1 MVLNNM
7 EKEDLKYLLL
17 NFTKEEEIDEKKVE
31 LIMELYYNRRENMQN
46 YKETKKRLT
55 QLIIEGNFPNSREWN
70 KIAQK
75 EGLYSS
81 TSIQYIENLNW
92 KQLEV
97 KIIREIKDILIDES
111 KM

>member
-1 MVLNNM
+1 M
-7 EKEDLKYLLL
+7 EKEDIKYLLL
-17 NFTKEEEIDEKKVE
+17 NFTKGQEIEERKVE
-31 LIMELYYNRRENMQN
+31 LIMKLYYQRRENLQN

-92 KQLEV
+92 KQIET
-97 KIIREIKDILIDES
+97 KIIREIKDILAS
-111 KM
+111 